1 VADIAI
7 PGREY
12 AIVFATAALVTYV
25 ATGGVRLLA
34 TKIGAI
40 TPIRDRD
47 VHQTPKPRMGGVA
60 VYLGVASAIMVARN
74 IPTLRRAFDSSSSL
88 QGVLVAGA
96 VIVLVGV
103 LDDRFDLDAVTK
115 LFGQILAA
123 GVLVLYGVTWLV
135 VWVPSGDGGSSVT
148 FDQTQGALITVL
160 ITVVLA
166 NAMNFIDGLD
176 GLLAGVA
183 AISGLAVFV
192 FSVHQ
197 LVFSGNDTVSTEPPL
212 IAAALVGACL
222 GFLPHNFYPARI
234 FMGDSG
240 SMFIGLTMSAATI
253 TASGQLSSD
262 SANFGARST
271 VALLAPVIVVLAVVF
286 IPLLDF
292 LLAVIRRTKEGRHP
306 FSADKRHLH
315 HRMLGIGH
323 THRQAVLIFY
333 VWAFVLSAG
342 SVSLVFARWQA
353 VIAPVV
359 VALVAAL
366 VISMWPWVRARRLGR
381 RRAQD
386 TAPPSS
392 TAGPVVAARDR
403 GTDVGRGGGE
413 SAA

>member
-1 VADIAI
+1 MAQSAVPA
-7 PGREY
+7 REY
-12 AIVFATAALVTYV
+12 ALVFATAALVTFIS
-25 ATGGVRLLA
+25 TGGVRLLA
-34 TKIGAI
+34 SKIKAV

-47 VHQTPKPRMGGVA
+47 VHLVPTPRMGGVA
-60 VYLGVASAIMVARN
+60 LYLGVASAILVARSM
-74 IPTLRRAFDSSSSL
+74 PALRSAFDSSSSI

-96 VIVLVGV
+96 VIALVGV

-123 GVLVLYGVTWLV
+123 GVLVLYGVTWV
-135 VWVPSGDGGSSVT
+135 VLWLPSGEGGSTWS
-148 FDQTQGALITVL
+148 FSQTQGALITVL

-183 AISGLAVFV
+183 TISAIAVFV
-192 FSVHQ
+192 FSVNQ
-197 LVFSGNDTVSTEPPL
+197 LVVSKNDNIGSQAPL
-212 IAAALVGACL
+212 IAAALIGACV

-240 SMFIGLTMSAATI
+240 SMFIGLVTGASII
-253 TASGQLSSD
+253 TAGGQLNPASTP
-262 SANFGARST
+262 NFGGRST
-271 VALLAPVIVVLAVVF
+271 IALLAPVIVVLAVVF

-292 LLAVIRRTKEGRHP
+292 LMAVIRRTKEGRHP

-315 HRMLGIGH
+315 HRMLAIGH

-353 VIAPVV
+353 VIGPVV
-359 VALVAAL
+359 LGLLAASSVSL
-366 VISMWPWVRARRLGR
+366 WPWLRARRVHR
-381 RRAQD
+381 RRSPVAVGPAAD
-386 TAPPSS
+386 N
-392 TAGPVVAARDR
+392 AGSIR
-403 GTDVGRGGGE
+403 
-413 SAA
+413 

>member
-1 VADIAI
+1 MASIAV
-7 PGREY
+7 PAREY
-12 AIVFATAALVTYV
+12 ALVFATAALVTFV
-25 ATGGVRLLA
+25 STGGVRLLA
-34 TKIGAI
+34 SKIKAV

-47 VHQTPKPRMGGVA
+47 VHKVPTPRMGGVA
-60 VYLGVASAIMVARN
+60 LYLGVAAAILLARN
-74 IPTLRRAFDSSSSL
+74 MPALSRAFDSSSSI

-96 VIVLVGV
+96 VIALVGV

-123 GVLVLYGVTWLV
+123 GVLVLYGVSWVV
-135 VWVPSGDGGSSVT
+135 VWLPSGDGGSTWS
-148 FDQTQGALITVL
+148 FSQTQGALITVL

-183 AISGLAVFV
+183 TISALAVFV
-192 FSVHQ
+192 FSVNQ
-197 LVFSGNDTVSTEPPL
+197 LMVSSNDTIGSQAPL
-212 IAAALVGACL
+212 IAAALIGACL

-240 SMFIGLTMSAATI
+240 SMFIGLATAASII
-253 TASGQLSSD
+253 TAGGQLNPASTP
-262 SANFGARST
+262 NFGARST
-271 VALLAPVIVVLAVVF
+271 IALLAPVIVVLAVVF

-315 HRMLGIGH
+315 HRMLAIGH

-333 VWAFVLSAG
+333 LWAFVLSAG

-353 VIAPVV
+353 VIGPVA
-359 VALVAAL
+359 VALLFAML
-366 VISMWPWVRARRLGR
+366 VSVWPWLRARRVHGR
-381 RRAQD
+381 SAVAVG
-386 TAPPSS
+386 TAADG
-392 TAGPVVAARDR
+392 AGSR
-403 GTDVGRGGGE
+403 
-413 SAA
+413 S

>member
-1 VADIAI
+1 MTLGRNYPEPVAQIAI
-7 PGREY
+7 PAREY
-12 AIVFATAALVTYV
+12 ALVLATAALVTFL
-25 ATGGVRLLA
+25 ATGGVRILA
-34 TKIGAI
+34 RKIGAV

-47 VHQTPKPRMGGVA
+47 VHRLPTPRMGGVA
-60 VYLGVASAIMVARN
+60 LYLGFASAVLIAHNM
-74 IPTLRRAFDSSSSL
+74 PTLSRAFDSSSAI
-88 QGVLVAGA
+88 QGVLAAGG

-123 GVLVLYGVTWLV
+123 GVLVLYGVTWLQ
-135 VWVPSGDGGSSVT
+135 VWVPSSSGGTTVT
-148 FDQTQGALITVL
+148 FSQAQGALITVL
-160 ITVVLA
+160 ITLVLA

-183 AISGLAVFV
+183 AISGIAVFV

-197 LVFSGNDTVSTEPPL
+197 LMVSSDDSIGSQPPL

-240 SMFIGLTMSAATI
+240 SMFIGLVTAASVI
-253 TASGQLSSD
+253 TASGQLSPTTSP
-262 SANFGARST
+262 SNFGARST

-286 IPLLDF
+286 IPVLDF

-315 HRMLGIGH
+315 HRMLAIGH

-333 VWAFVLSAG
+333 MWALILSAG
-342 SVSLVFARWQA
+342 SVALVFARWQQ
-353 VIAPVV
+353 VIVPIL
-359 VALVAAL
+359 VALAAAL
-366 VISMWPWVRARRLGR
+366 LISMWPWVRARRLSR
-381 RRAQD
+381 SRAL
-386 TAPPSS
+386 AVS
-392 TAGPVVAARDR
+392 AGHP
-403 GTDVGRGGGE
+403 TGGGE
-413 SAA
+413 S

>member
-1 VADIAI
+1 MADIAI
-7 PGREY
+7 PVREY
-12 AIVFATAALVTYV
+12 ALVFGTAAFVTFI

-34 TKIGAI
+34 SKIGAV

-47 VHQTPKPRMGGVA
+47 VHKLPTPRMGGVA
-60 VYLGVASAIMVARN
+60 VYLGVAAAILIARN
-74 IPTLRRAFDSSSSL
+74 MPVVGRAFDSSSSI
-88 QGVLVAGA
+88 QGVLAAGG

-103 LDDRFDLDAVTK
+103 LDDRFDLDAITK

-123 GVLVLYGVTWLV
+123 GVLVLYGVTWLQ
-135 VWVPSGDGGSSVT
+135 VWLPSGDGGTTVSFS
-148 FDQTQGALITVL
+148 QTQGALITVL

-183 AISGLAVFV
+183 TISAVAVFI

-197 LVFSGNDTVSTEPPL
+197 LMASADDSVGSQPPL

-240 SMFIGLTMSAATI
+240 SMFIGLTMAASVI
-253 TASGQLSSD
+253 TASGQLNSS
-262 SANFGARST
+262 NFGPRST

-315 HRMLGIGH
+315 HRMLAIGH

-333 VWAFVLSAG
+333 LWAFVLSAG
-342 SVSLVFARWQA
+342 SVSLVFARWQE
-353 VIAPVV
+353 VV
-359 VALVAAL
+359 LPTAGAALVAL
-366 VISMWPWVRARRLGR
+366 LISMWPWLRSRRLTR
-381 RRAQD
+381 RRALGVV
-386 TAPPSS
+386 SK
-392 TAGPVVAARDR
+392 GPVVVGAKPTV
-403 GTDVGRGGGE
+403 GTQAGDGAG
-413 SAA
+413 STP

>member
-1 VADIAI
+1 MADIAI
-7 PGREY
+7 PAREY
-12 AIVFATAALVTYV
+12 ALVFATAAVVTYV

-34 TKIGAI
+34 SKIGAF

-47 VHQTPKPRMGGVA
+47 VHKLPTPRMGGVA
-60 VYLGVASAIMVARN
+60 VYLGVAAAILLARN
-74 IPTLRRAFDSSSSL
+74 MPGLTRAFDTSSI
-88 QGVLVAGA
+88 QGVLVAGG

-123 GVLVLYGVTWLV
+123 GVMVLFGVTWLQ
-135 VWVPSGDGGSSVT
+135 VWLPANGGSAVSL
-148 FDQTQGALITVL
+148 DQTQGALVTVVIT
-160 ITVVLA
+160 IVLA

-183 AISGLAVFV
+183 TISAVGVFV

-197 LVFSGNDTVSTEPPL
+197 LAVTRDDTSASQAPL

-240 SMFIGLTMSAATI
+240 SMFIGLAMAASIVTSGGQLAAT
-253 TASGQLSSD
+253 SS
-262 SANFGARST
+262 NFGPRGT
-271 VALLAPVIVVLAVVF
+271 VALLAPIIVVLAVVF

-315 HRMLGIGH
+315 HRMLAIGH
-323 THRQAVLIFY
+323 TQRQAVLIFY
-333 VWAFVLSAG
+333 LWALVLSGG
-342 SVSLVFARWQA
+342 SVSLVFARWQQ
-353 VIAPVV
+353 VIGPIA
-359 VALVAAL
+359 VALGVAL
-366 VISMWPWVRARRLGR
+366 TISLWPWVRARRLGR
-381 RRAQD
+381 RAVAVAGKPAD
-386 TAPPSS
+386 SAGS
-392 TAGPVVAARDR
+392 TP
-403 GTDVGRGGGE
+403 
-413 SAA
+413 

>member
-1 VADIAI
+1 MLIPAGQVDPRYPDSMAQIAI
-7 PGREY
+7 PAREY
-12 AIVFATAALVTYV
+12 ALVFATAALVTFL

-34 TKIGAI
+34 SKIGAV

-47 VHQTPKPRMGGVA
+47 VHRLPTPRMGGVA
-60 VYLGVASAIMVARN
+60 VYLGVACAILIARN
-74 IPTLRRAFDSSSSL
+74 MPTLRRAFDSSSSI

-135 VWVPSGDGGSSVT
+135 VWLPSSYGGSAVSL
-148 FDQTQGALITVL
+148 DQTQGALVTVL
-160 ITVVLA
+160 ITIVLA

-183 AISGLAVFV
+183 TISAIGVFV

-197 LVFSGNDTVSTEPPL
+197 LAVTGDDASASQAPL
-212 IAAALVGACL
+212 IAAALIGACL

-240 SMFIGLTMSAATI
+240 SMFIGLTMAAAIVT
-253 TASGQLSSD
+253 SGGQLAST
-262 SANFGARST
+262 SANFGPRGT

-292 LLAVIRRTKEGRHP
+292 ILAVARRTKEGRHP

-333 VWAFVLSAG
+333 LWAFVLSAG

-353 VIAPVV
+353 VLGPVV
-359 VALVAAL
+359 IALGLSLL
-366 VISMWPWVRARRLGR
+366 VSVWPWARARRLGR
-381 RRAQD
+381 RRAV
-386 TAPPSS
+386 SMVVE
-392 TAGPVVAARDR
+392 PVD
-403 GTDVGRGGGE
+403 GRGG
-413 SAA
+413 SRP

>member
-1 VADIAI
+1 MTLGRNYPEPVAQIAI
-7 PGREY
+7 PTREY
-12 AIVFATAALVTYV
+12 ALVLATAALVTFL
-25 ATGGVRLLA
+25 ATGGVRILA
-34 TKIGAI
+34 RKIGAV

-47 VHQTPKPRMGGVA
+47 VHRLPTPRMGGVA
-60 VYLGVASAIMVARN
+60 LYLGFAAAVLIAHNM
-74 IPTLRRAFDSSSSL
+74 PTLSRAFDSSSAI
-88 QGVLVAGA
+88 QGVLAAGG

-123 GVLVLYGVTWLV
+123 GVLVLYGVTWLQ
-135 VWVPSGDGGSSVT
+135 VWVPSSSDGTTVT
-148 FDQTQGALITVL
+148 FSQAQGALITVL
-160 ITVVLA
+160 ITLVLA

-183 AISGLAVFV
+183 AISGIAVFV

-197 LVFSGNDTVSTEPPL
+197 LMVSSDDSIGSQPPL

-240 SMFIGLTMSAATI
+240 SMFIGLVTAASVI
-253 TASGQLSSD
+253 TASGQLSPTTSP
-262 SANFGARST
+262 SNFGARST

-286 IPLLDF
+286 IPVLDF

-315 HRMLGIGH
+315 HRMLAIGH

-333 VWAFVLSAG
+333 MWALILSAG
-342 SVSLVFARWQA
+342 SVALVFARWQQ
-353 VIAPVV
+353 VIVPIL
-359 VALVAAL
+359 VALAAAL
-366 VISMWPWVRARRLGR
+366 LISMWPWVRARRLSR
-381 RRAQD
+381 SRAL
-386 TAPPSS
+386 AVS
-392 TAGPVVAARDR
+392 AGHP
-403 GTDVGRGGGE
+403 TGGGE
-413 SAA
+413 S